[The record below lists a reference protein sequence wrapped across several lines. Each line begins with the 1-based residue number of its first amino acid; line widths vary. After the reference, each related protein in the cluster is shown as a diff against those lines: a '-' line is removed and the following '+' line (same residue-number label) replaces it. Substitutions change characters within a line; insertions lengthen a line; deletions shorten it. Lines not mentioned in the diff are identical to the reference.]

1 MMDEEK
7 QQVIRQRMEEARE
20 TLVEA
25 GALLTQDPRRG
36 TINRS
41 YYAMFYAVLALAA
54 SRGLAVSKHTHVIAF
69 FDKEF
74 VRKGIFPKELSRALH
89 YGFEERQSK
98 DYGENREIER
108 ADAETALSDA
118 KNFIDVVENFV
129 KNL

>member
-69 FDKEF
+69 YDKEF

-89 YGFEERQSK
+89 YGFKERQSK